1 LRFKTWIIENGC
13 EQVAVESTGVYWIPL
28 FNALEGSVDLILA
41 NAYKIKNTSKPKT
54 DLMDSE
60 WMAEL
65 CLNGMIKPSRIFL
78 KDDRDLRSLTRAR
91 ERYVNDLTREK
102 NRVHKLLD
110 SCNIHLSSVLS
121 NIFGKVG
128 RHILEGLLT
137 GRNIEGIIDGIPVK
151 RLKKKADQIREA
163 IKNGL
168 DVTEIQLIR
177 GSLELMAA
185 LRNRIDELESEIRRR
200 VRHQRVNIAI

>member
-1 LRFKTWIIENGC
+1 MEVQRNKVCGVDIHKKFLVATNLSRDGAKQTQRFKITPDDLIRFRIWVIENGC

-54 DLMDSE
+54 DLTDSE

-121 NIFGKVG
+121 K
-128 RHILEGLLT
+128 
-137 GRNIEGIIDGIPVK
+137 
-151 RLKKKADQIREA
+151 
-163 IKNGL
+163 
-168 DVTEIQLIR
+168 
-177 GSLELMAA
+177 
-185 LRNRIDELESEIRRR
+185 
-200 VRHQRVNIAI
+200 